1 MNVFNITSVDHLS
14 MKILK
19 SIAYIV
25 SYLLFISVGLGH
37 CQIPC
42 GIYDD
47 ISRIE
52 QLHEDARTINKSIL
66 KMNELS
72 GHTDIQSAQ
81 QFIRWVN
88 NKESH
93 SESIIQMISSYFLT
107 QRIKPSQDDYDQ
119 RLKDHHSVI
128 IQAMKVKQSSSLEA
142 AALLTSSIEKLEQY
156 YD

>member
-1 MNVFNITSVDHLS
+1 
-14 MKILK
+14 
-19 SIAYIV
+19 
-25 SYLLFISVGLGH
+25 
-37 CQIPC
+37 
-42 GIYDD
+42 
-47 ISRIE
+47 
-52 QLHEDARTINKSIL
+52 
-66 KMNELS
+66 MNELS